1 MKLLFV
7 FTGFMLL
14 AAPLLAETYSWVDE
28 KGTYNFT
35 EDYSRIPQKYR
46 NSVQKRDGMENPSAP
61 AESTSAG
68 TAAPAESAATSSAGT
83 GKADAKAGVSDE
95 LFGGKTRRAWQKEL
109 TAAQNEVNR
118 REARVKE
125 LEAQLKNA
133 GAYNVTRAHAEQQQ
147 QYLDAMN
154 DYNKATARFVELL
167 DAARKAG
174 LSP

>member
-1 MKLLFV
+1 MKLRIALV
-7 FTGFMLL
+7 GIMLW
-14 AAPLLAETYSWVDE
+14 AAPLFADTYSWVDE
-28 KGTYNFT
+28 NGTYNFT
-35 EDYSRIPQKYR
+35 EDYSRVPKKYR
-46 NSVQKRDGMENPSAP
+46 DSVQKRDGMENPSAP
-61 AESTSAG
+61 VESPSAG
-68 TAAPAESAATSSAGT
+68 TAAPAGSAATSSAGS
-83 GKADAKAGVSDE
+83 GQADAKSGASDE
-95 LFGGKTRRAWQKEL
+95 LFGGKTRRAWQQEL
-109 TAAQNEVNR
+109 TAAQNEINR
-118 REARVKE
+118 REVRVKE